1 MKMRI
6 LTSIFFLYIGSAYLF
21 AQEASTPSVKSA
33 YTAGYW
39 QQEVNYTMNV
49 VVDAPAHQFTGEQRI
64 VYTNNSPDVIDRVF
78 YHLYF
83 NAFQPGSMMDVRSRS
98 LPDPDRRVM
107 DRISKLNKNEIG
119 FHEIK
124 KIEQDGKSL
133 KHHTQGT
140 VLEVELSH
148 PLLPN
153 ESTDF
158 YLEYFSQVP
167 VQIRRSGRNNKEGI
181 DYSMAQW
188 FPKIAEYDENGWH
201 ANPYIARE
209 FYAPWGDFDV
219 SISINKDYIVAATGI
234 LESKKKEKNKNTW
247 NFKARDVHDFVWAA
261 DPDYVHDILK
271 VDSEDLELHF
281 YYQKTNDEM
290 VSNWKRLQDDTAD
303 AFRYI
308 NKKFGKYPYTKYS
321 VIQGGDGGME
331 YPMATLITGERSY
344 PSLLSVTIHE
354 LIHSW
359 YQMLLGTN
367 ESYLA
372 WMDEGFTSFAQNI
385 TFNNEFNEIYNLNS
399 INPLE
404 RSYNRYYTFIKS
416 GLEEPLSTHS
426 DHFSTNQAYG
436 VGSYTKGA
444 IFLMQLG
451 YIIGEE
457 KLFKGLRRY
466 YNEWKFK
473 HPDEYDFLRIMEKE
487 SGIELDWYIDYW
499 VKTTHQID
507 YSIDYSFELK
517 EKDQNK
523 ISVSINRIGKMPM
536 PIEVEVLYED
546 FSSEN
551 YYIPLSIMRGEK
563 DNSDNKLI
571 ILEDWEWVNESYQFN
586 LDMSDKEIKKIEINP
601 SGEMADIDKSNN
613 IIEFE

>member
-1 MKMRI
+1 MFRY
-6 LTSIFFLYIGSAYLF
+6 IFLF
-21 AQEASTPSVKSA
+21 AFNIISLNSFS
-33 YTAGYW
+33 YW
-39 QQEVNYTMNV
+39 QQR
-49 VVDAPAHQFTGEQRI
+49 VDYNIKIDFNHNNNQFDGQQNLI
-64 VYTNNSPDVIDRVF
+64 YFNNSPDTISKIF
-78 YHLYF
+78 FHLYF

-98 LPDPDRRVM
+98 LPDPDSRVM
-107 DRISKLNKNEIG
+107 DRISKLKKNEIG

-124 KIEQDGKSL
+124 TIQQSGIKLEYHI
-133 KHHTQGT
+133 QGT
-140 VLEVELSH
+140 VLEVKLEK
-148 PLLPN
+148 PIMPN
-153 ESTDF
+153 QSTDF
-158 YLEYFSQVP
+158 YLEYISQVP

-188 FPKIAEYDENGWH
+188 FPKIAEYDKDGWH

-234 LESKKKEKNKNTW
+234 LESKKKVNNKNIW
-247 NFKARDVHDFVWAA
+247 NFKAKDVHDFVWAA

-271 VDSEDLELHF
+271 VDSENLELHF

-344 PSLLSVTIHE
+344 PSLLSVTVHE
-354 LIHSW
+354 VLHSW

-385 TFNNEFNEIYNLNS
+385 TFNNEFNDIYKLDS
-399 INPLE
+399 KNPLE
-404 RSYNRYYTFIKS
+404 GSYNRYYNFVKT

-426 DHFSTNQAYG
+426 DHFSTNEAYG

-444 IFLMQLG
+444 IFLMQLS
-451 YIIGEE
+451 YIIGEDN
-457 KLFKGLRRY
+457 LYKGLRRY
-466 YNEWKFK
+466 YNQWKFK
-473 HPDEYDFLRIMEKE
+473 HPNEYDFIRIMEKV
-487 SGIELDWYIDYW
+487 SGIELDWYLDYW
-499 VKTTHQID
+499 IKTIHQID
-507 YSIDYSFELK
+507 YSVEVRDNE
-517 EKDQNK
+517 NK
-523 ISVSINRIGKMPM
+523 YLGIIISRIGKMPM
-536 PIEVEVLYED
+536 PIEIEIQYDD
-546 FSSEN
+546 FSTTN

-563 DNSDNKLI
+563 NLEDNVVLLK
-571 ILEDWEWVNESYQFN
+571 DWEWVNEHYE
-586 LDMSDKEIKKIEINP
+586 LDIDQSEKKITKIEINP
-601 SGEMADIDKSNN
+601 SGKMADVDKKNN
-613 IIEFE
+613 IIKF

>member
-1 MKMRI
+1 MQMLMFRFFFF
-6 LTSIFFLYIGSAYLF
+6 FFLLISFNSYS
-21 AQEASTPSVKSA
+21 
-33 YTAGYW
+33 YW
-39 QQEVNYTMNV
+39 QQRVEYKIHI
-49 VVDAPAHQFTGEQRI
+49 DFDHKSHQFLGEQNLK
-64 VYTNNSPDVIDRVF
+64 YFNNSNDTINKVYF
-78 YHLYF
+78 HLYF

-133 KHHTQGT
+133 KNHIQGT
-140 VLEVELSH
+140 VLEVELAY
-148 PLLPN
+148 PLIPN
-153 ESTDF
+153 KSTNF

-404 RSYNRYYTFIKS
+404 RSYNRYYSFIKT

-451 YIIGEE
+451 YIIGED

-487 SGIELDWYIDYW
+487 GGIELDWYIDYW
-499 VKTTHQID
+499 IKTTHQID
-507 YSIDYSFELK
+507 YSLELN
-517 EKDQNK
+517 EKDKNK

-536 PIEVEVLYED
+536 PIEIEVLYED
-546 FSSEN
+546 LPSEN

-571 ILEDWEWVNESYQFN
+571 ILDDWEWVNESYQFD
-586 LDMSDKEIKKIEINP
+586 LDMSGKKIKKIEINP
-601 SGEMADIDKSNN
+601 SGELADVNKSNN
-613 IIEFE
+613 LIEFD

>member
-1 MKMRI
+1 MLMFRFF
-6 LTSIFFLYIGSAYLF
+6 FFLLLVSFNSYS
-21 AQEASTPSVKSA
+21 
-33 YTAGYW
+33 YW
-39 QQEVNYTMNV
+39 QQRVEYKIHI
-49 VVDAPAHQFTGEQRI
+49 DFDHKSHQFLGEQNLK
-64 VYTNNSPDVIDRVF
+64 YFNNSNDTINKVYF
-78 YHLYF
+78 HLYF

-133 KHHTQGT
+133 KNHIQGT
-140 VLEVELSH
+140 VLEVELAY
-148 PLLPN
+148 PLMPN
-153 ESTDF
+153 KSTNF

-234 LESKKKEKNKNTW
+234 LESKKKEKDKNIW
-247 NFKARDVHDFVWAA
+247 NFKAKDVHDFVWAA
-261 DPDYVHDILK
+261 DPDYVHDVLK

-404 RSYNRYYTFIKS
+404 RSYNRYYSFIKT

-451 YIIGEE
+451 YIIGED

-487 SGIELDWYIDYW
+487 GGVELDWYIDYW
-499 VKTTHQID
+499 IKTTHQID
-507 YSIDYSFELK
+507 YSLELN
-517 EKDQNK
+517 EKDKNK

-536 PIEVEVLYED
+536 PIEIEVLYED
-546 FSSEN
+546 LPSEN

-571 ILEDWEWVNESYQFN
+571 ILDDWEWVNESYQFD
-586 LDMSDKEIKKIEINP
+586 LDMSGKKIKKIEINP
-601 SGEMADIDKSNN
+601 SGELADVNKSNN
-613 IIEFE
+613 LIEFE

>member
-1 MKMRI
+1 MLMYKF
-6 LTSIFFLYIGSAYLF
+6 SFFLFSFLF
-21 AQEASTPSVKSA
+21 SFSS
-33 YTAGYW
+33 YSYW
-39 QQEVNYTMNV
+39 QQRVEYKISIDFDNKN
-49 VVDAPAHQFTGEQRI
+49 HQFVGEQNLK
-64 VYTNNSPDVIDRVF
+64 YFNNSKDTINKVYF
-78 YHLYF
+78 HLYF

-107 DRISKLNKNEIG
+107 DRISKLSNNEIG
-119 FHEIK
+119 FHKIK
-124 KIEQDGKSL
+124 TIEQDGKSL
-133 KHHTQGT
+133 IHHTQGT
-140 VLEVELSH
+140 VLEVELAN
-148 PLLPN
+148 PLMPN

-219 SISINKDYIVAATGI
+219 SISINKNYIVAATGI
-234 LESKKKEKNKNTW
+234 LESKKKVNNKNIW
-247 NFKARDVHDFVWAA
+247 NFKAKDVHDFVWAA

-271 VDSEDLELHF
+271 VDSENLELHF

-354 LIHSW
+354 VLHSW

-385 TFNNEFNEIYNLNS
+385 TFNNEFNDIYKLDS
-399 INPLE
+399 KNPLE
-404 RSYNRYYTFIKS
+404 RSYNRYYKFIKS
-416 GLEEPLSTHS
+416 GLEESLSTHS

-457 KLFKGLRRY
+457 NLYSGLRRY

-487 SGIELDWYIDYW
+487 SEIELDWYMDYW

-507 YSIDYSFELK
+507 YSLEVFD
-517 EKDQNK
+517 KDK
-523 ISVSINRIGKMPM
+523 STVSININRIGKMPM
-536 PIEVEVLYED
+536 PIEVQVIYDDLK
-546 FSSEN
+546 SEN

-563 DNSDNKLI
+563 YNSNDDI
-571 ILEDWEWVNESYQFN
+571 ILLKDWEWVNESYQID
-586 LDMSDKEIKKIEINP
+586 LDIEEKKINKIILDP
-601 SGEMADIDKSNN
+601 SEKMADVDKSNN
-613 IIEFE
+613 TIEFE

>member
-1 MKMRI
+1 MQMLMFKFF
-6 LTSIFFLYIGSAYLF
+6 FFLFLVSFNSYS
-21 AQEASTPSVKSA
+21 
-33 YTAGYW
+33 YW
-39 QQEVNYTMNV
+39 QQRVEYKIHI
-49 VVDAPAHQFTGEQRI
+49 DFDHKSHQFLGEQNLK
-64 VYTNNSPDVIDRVF
+64 YFNNSNDTINKVYF
-78 YHLYF
+78 HLYF

-234 LESKKKEKNKNTW
+234 LESKKKEKDKNIW
-247 NFKARDVHDFVWAA
+247 NFKAKDVHDFVWAA
-261 DPDYVHDILK
+261 DPDYVHDVLK
-271 VDSEDLELHF
+271 VDSEDLELHI

-290 VSNWKRLQDDTAD
+290 VSNWKRMQDDTAD

-404 RSYNRYYTFIKS
+404 RSYNRYYSFIKT

-451 YIIGEE
+451 YIIGED

-487 SGIELDWYIDYW
+487 GGIELDWYIDYW
-499 VKTTHQID
+499 IKTTHQID
-507 YSIDYSFELK
+507 YSLELN
-517 EKDQNK
+517 EKDKNK

-536 PIEVEVLYED
+536 PIEIEVLYED
-546 FSSEN
+546 LPSEN

-586 LDMSDKEIKKIEINP
+586 LDISDTEIKKIEINP
-601 SGEMADIDKSNN
+601 SGELADVNKSNN
-613 IIEFE
+613 LIEFE

>member
-1 MKMRI
+1 MQMLMFRFF
-6 LTSIFFLYIGSAYLF
+6 FFLLLVSFNSYS
-21 AQEASTPSVKSA
+21 
-33 YTAGYW
+33 YW
-39 QQEVNYTMNV
+39 QQRVEYKIHI
-49 VVDAPAHQFTGEQRI
+49 DFDHKSHQFLGEQNLK
-64 VYTNNSPDVIDRVF
+64 YFNNSNDTINKVYF
-78 YHLYF
+78 HLYF

-133 KHHTQGT
+133 KHHIQGT
-140 VLEVELSH
+140 VLEVELAY
-148 PLLPN
+148 PLMPN
-153 ESTDF
+153 KSTNF

-234 LESKKKEKNKNTW
+234 LESKKKEKDKNIW
-247 NFKARDVHDFVWAA
+247 NFKAKDVHDFVWAA
-261 DPDYVHDILK
+261 DPDYVHDVLK

-404 RSYNRYYTFIKS
+404 RSYNRYYSFIKT

-451 YIIGEE
+451 YIIGED

-487 SGIELDWYIDYW
+487 GGIELDWYIDYW
-499 VKTTHQID
+499 IKTTHQID
-507 YSIDYSFELK
+507 YSLELN
-517 EKDQNK
+517 EKDKNK

-536 PIEVEVLYED
+536 PIEIEVLYED
-546 FSSEN
+546 LPSEN

-571 ILEDWEWVNESYQFN
+571 ILDDWEWVNESYQFD
-586 LDMSDKEIKKIEINP
+586 LDMSGKKIKKIEINP
-601 SGEMADIDKSNN
+601 SGELADVNKSNN
-613 IIEFE
+613 LIEFE

>member
-1 MKMRI
+1 MQNMLMLMYKF
-6 LTSIFFLYIGSAYLF
+6 FFLLISFIVSFNSYS
-21 AQEASTPSVKSA
+21 
-33 YTAGYW
+33 YW
-39 QQEVNYTMNV
+39 QQRVEYKIRIDFDHKN
-49 VVDAPAHQFTGEQRI
+49 HQFSGKQNLK
-64 VYTNNSPDVIDRVF
+64 YFNNSNDTINKVF
-78 YHLYF
+78 FHLYF

-119 FHEIK
+119 FHEIN
-124 KIEQDGKSL
+124 KIQQDGKNL
-133 KHHTQGT
+133 RHHVQGT
-140 VLEVELSH
+140 ILEVELVD
-148 PLLPN
+148 PLIPN
-153 ESTDF
+153 ESTEF

-188 FPKIAEYDENGWH
+188 FPKIAEYDRQGWH

-219 SISINKDYIVAATGI
+219 SISINKNYIVAATGI
-234 LESKKKEKNKNTW
+234 LENKTKEKNKNVW
-247 NFKARDVHDFVWAA
+247 NFKAENVHDFVWAA

-271 VDSEDLELHF
+271 VDSENLELHF

-308 NKKFGKYPYTKYS
+308 NGKFGKYPYTKYS

-354 LIHSW
+354 ALHSW

-385 TFNNEFNEIYNLNS
+385 TFINKFNEIYNLDFT
-399 INPLE
+399 NPLE
-404 RSYNRYYTFIKS
+404 RSYNRYYNFIKT

-451 YIIGEE
+451 YIIGED

-473 HPDEYDFLRIMEKE
+473 HPNEYDFLRIMEKE

-499 VKTTHQID
+499 IKTTHHID
-507 YSIDYSFELK
+507 YSLETK
-517 EKDQNK
+517 KKDDGK
-523 ISVSINRIGKMPM
+523 ISLSVNRIGKMPM
-536 PIEVEVLYED
+536 PIEIEVLYED
-546 FSSEN
+546 LSTDI

-563 DNSDNKLI
+563 DNSNNKFIL
-571 ILEDWEWVNESYQFN
+571 LEDWEWVNESYQID
-586 LDMSDKEIKKIEINP
+586 LDDSDKKIKKIEINP
-601 SGEMADIDKSNN
+601 SGKLADVNKSNN
-613 IIEFE
+613 IIEF

>member
-1 MKMRI
+1 MLMLMYKF
-6 LTSIFFLYIGSAYLF
+6 FFLLISFIVSFNSYS
-21 AQEASTPSVKSA
+21 
-33 YTAGYW
+33 YW
-39 QQEVNYTMNV
+39 QQRVEYKIRIDFDHKN
-49 VVDAPAHQFTGEQRI
+49 HQFSGKQNLK
-64 VYTNNSPDVIDRVF
+64 YFNNSNDTINKVF
-78 YHLYF
+78 FHLYF

-119 FHEIK
+119 FHEIN
-124 KIEQDGKSL
+124 KIQQDGKNL
-133 KHHTQGT
+133 RHHVQGT
-140 VLEVELSH
+140 ILEVELVD
-148 PLLPN
+148 PLMPD
-153 ESTDF
+153 ESTNF

-188 FPKIAEYDENGWH
+188 FPKIAEYDRQGWH

-219 SISINKDYIVAATGI
+219 SISIYKNYIVAATGI
-234 LESKKKEKNKNTW
+234 LENKTKEKNKNVW
-247 NFKARDVHDFVWAA
+247 NFKAKNVHDFVWAA

-271 VDSEDLELHF
+271 VDSENLELHF

-308 NKKFGKYPYTKYS
+308 NGKFGKYPYTKYS

-354 LIHSW
+354 ALHSW

-385 TFNNEFNEIYNLNS
+385 TFINKFNEIYNLDFT
-399 INPLE
+399 NPLE
-404 RSYNRYYTFIKS
+404 RSYNRYYNFIKT

-451 YIIGEE
+451 YIIGED

-473 HPDEYDFLRIMEKE
+473 HPNEYDFLRIMEKE

-499 VKTTHQID
+499 VKTTHHID
-507 YSIDYSFELK
+507 YSLETK
-517 EKDQNK
+517 KKDDGK
-523 ISVSINRIGKMPM
+523 ISLSVNRIGKIPM
-536 PIEVEVLYED
+536 PIEIEVLYED
-546 FSSEN
+546 LSTDI

-563 DNSDNKLI
+563 DNSNNKFIL
-571 ILEDWEWVNESYQFN
+571 LEDWEWVNESYQID
-586 LDMSDKEIKKIEINP
+586 LDDSDKKIKKIEINP
-601 SGEMADIDKSNN
+601 SGKLADVDKTNN
-613 IIEFE
+613 IIVF

>member
-1 MKMRI
+1 MLMYKF
-6 LTSIFFLYIGSAYLF
+6 SFFLFSFLF
-21 AQEASTPSVKSA
+21 SFSS
-33 YTAGYW
+33 YSYW
-39 QQEVNYTMNV
+39 QQRVEYKISIDFDHKN
-49 VVDAPAHQFTGEQRI
+49 HQFVGEQNLK
-64 VYTNNSPDVIDRVF
+64 YFNNSKDTINKVYF
-78 YHLYF
+78 HLYF

-107 DRISKLNKNEIG
+107 DRISKLSKKEIG
-119 FHEIK
+119 FHQIK

-133 KHHTQGT
+133 IHHTQGT
-140 VLEVELSH
+140 VLEVELAY
-148 PLLPN
+148 PLMPN
-153 ESTDF
+153 QSTDF

-219 SISINKDYIVAATGI
+219 SISINKNYIVAATGI
-234 LESKKKEKNKNTW
+234 LESKKKVNNKNIW
-247 NFKARDVHDFVWAA
+247 NFKAKDVHDFVWAA

-271 VDSEDLELHF
+271 VDSENLELHF

-354 LIHSW
+354 VLHSW

-385 TFNNEFNEIYNLNS
+385 TFYNEFNDIYKLDS
-399 INPLE
+399 KNPLE
-404 RSYNRYYTFIKS
+404 RSYNRYYNFIKS
-416 GLEEPLSTHS
+416 GLEESLSTHS

-457 KLFKGLRRY
+457 NLYSGLRRY

-487 SGIELDWYIDYW
+487 GGIELDWYIDYW
-499 VKTTHQID
+499 IKTTHQID
-507 YSIDYSFELK
+507 YSLELN
-517 EKDQNK
+517 EKDKNK

-536 PIEVEVLYED
+536 PIEIEVLYED
-546 FSSEN
+546 LPSEN

-571 ILEDWEWVNESYQFN
+571 ILDDWEWVNESYQFD
-586 LDMSDKEIKKIEINP
+586 LDMSGKKIKKIEINP
-601 SGEMADIDKSNN
+601 SGELADVNKSNN
-613 IIEFE
+613 LIEFE

>member
-1 MKMRI
+1 MLMLMYKF
-6 LTSIFFLYIGSAYLF
+6 FFLLISFIVSFNSYS
-21 AQEASTPSVKSA
+21 
-33 YTAGYW
+33 YW
-39 QQEVNYTMNV
+39 QQRVEYKIRIDFDHKN
-49 VVDAPAHQFTGEQRI
+49 HQFSGKQNLK
-64 VYTNNSPDVIDRVF
+64 YFNNSNDTINKVF
-78 YHLYF
+78 FHLYF

-119 FHEIK
+119 FHEIN
-124 KIEQDGKSL
+124 KIQQDGKNL
-133 KHHTQGT
+133 RHHVQGT
-140 VLEVELSH
+140 ILEVELVD
-148 PLLPN
+148 PLMPD
-153 ESTDF
+153 ESTNF

-188 FPKIAEYDENGWH
+188 FPKIAEYDRQGWH

-219 SISINKDYIVAATGI
+219 SISIYKNYIVAATGI
-234 LESKKKEKNKNTW
+234 LENKTKEKNKNVW
-247 NFKARDVHDFVWAA
+247 NFKAKNVHDFVWAA

-271 VDSEDLELHF
+271 VDSENLELHF

-308 NKKFGKYPYTKYS
+308 NGKFGKYPYTKYS

-354 LIHSW
+354 ALHSW

-385 TFNNEFNEIYNLNS
+385 TFINKFNEIYNLDFT
-399 INPLE
+399 NPLE
-404 RSYNRYYTFIKS
+404 RSYNRYYNFIKT

-451 YIIGEE
+451 YIIGED

-473 HPDEYDFLRIMEKE
+473 HPNEYDFLRIMEKE

-499 VKTTHQID
+499 IKTTHHID
-507 YSIDYSFELK
+507 YSLETK
-517 EKDQNK
+517 KKDDGK
-523 ISVSINRIGKMPM
+523 ISLSVNRIGKIPM
-536 PIEVEVLYED
+536 PIEIEVLYED
-546 FSSEN
+546 LSTDI
-551 YYIPLSIMRGEK
+551 YYIPLSIMRGKK
-563 DNSDNKLI
+563 DNSNGKLI
-571 ILEDWEWVNESYQFN
+571 LLEDWEWVNESYQID
-586 LDMSDKEIKKIEINP
+586 LDDSDKKIKKIEINP
-601 SGEMADIDKSNN
+601 SGKLADVYKTNN
-613 IIEFE
+613 TIEF

>member
-1 MKMRI
+1 MLMLMYKF
-6 LTSIFFLYIGSAYLF
+6 FFLLISFIVSFNSYS
-21 AQEASTPSVKSA
+21 
-33 YTAGYW
+33 YW
-39 QQEVNYTMNV
+39 QQRVEYKIRIDFDHKN
-49 VVDAPAHQFTGEQRI
+49 HQFSGKQNLK
-64 VYTNNSPDVIDRVF
+64 YFNNSNDTINKVF
-78 YHLYF
+78 FHLYF

-119 FHEIK
+119 FHEIN
-124 KIEQDGKSL
+124 KIQQDGKNL
-133 KHHTQGT
+133 RHHFQGT
-140 VLEVELSH
+140 ILEVELVD
-148 PLLPN
+148 PLIPN
-153 ESTDF
+153 ESTEF

-188 FPKIAEYDENGWH
+188 FPKIAEYDRQGWH

-219 SISINKDYIVAATGI
+219 SISINKNYIVAATGI
-234 LESKKKEKNKNTW
+234 LENKTKEKNKNVW
-247 NFKARDVHDFVWAA
+247 NFKAENVHDFVWAA

-271 VDSEDLELHF
+271 VDSENLELHF

-308 NKKFGKYPYTKYS
+308 NGKFGKYPYTKYS

-354 LIHSW
+354 ALHSW

-385 TFNNEFNEIYNLNS
+385 TFINKFNEIYNLDFT
-399 INPLE
+399 NPLE
-404 RSYNRYYTFIKS
+404 RSYNRYYNFIKT

-451 YIIGEE
+451 YIIGED

-473 HPDEYDFLRIMEKE
+473 HPNEYDFLRIMEKE

-499 VKTTHQID
+499 IKTTHHID
-507 YSIDYSFELK
+507 YSLETK
-517 EKDQNK
+517 KKDDGK
-523 ISVSINRIGKMPM
+523 ISLSVNRIGKMPM
-536 PIEVEVLYED
+536 PIEIEVLYED
-546 FSSEN
+546 LSTDI

-563 DNSDNKLI
+563 DNSNNKFIL
-571 ILEDWEWVNESYQFN
+571 LEDWEWVNESYQID
-586 LDMSDKEIKKIEINP
+586 LDDSDKKIKKIEINP
-601 SGEMADIDKSNN
+601 SGKLADVNKSNN
-613 IIEFE
+613 IIEF

>member
-1 MKMRI
+1 MQMLMFKFF
-6 LTSIFFLYIGSAYLF
+6 FFLFLVSFNSYS
-21 AQEASTPSVKSA
+21 
-33 YTAGYW
+33 YW
-39 QQEVNYTMNV
+39 QQRVEYKIIIDFDHKN
-49 VVDAPAHQFTGEQRI
+49 HQFLGEQNLK
-64 VYTNNSPDVIDRVF
+64 YFNNSKDTINKVYF
-78 YHLYF
+78 HLYF

-385 TFNNEFNEIYNLNS
+385 TFNDEFNEIYNLNS

-586 LDMSDKEIKKIEINP
+586 LDISDTEIKKIEINP

>member
-1 MKMRI
+1 MPN
-6 LTSIFFLYIGSAYLF
+6 
-21 AQEASTPSVKSA
+21 QST
-33 YTAGYW
+33 
-39 QQEVNYTMNV
+39 N
-49 VVDAPAHQFTGEQRI
+49 
-64 VYTNNSPDVIDRVF
+64 
-78 YHLYF
+78 
-83 NAFQPGSMMDVRSRS
+83 
-98 LPDPDRRVM
+98 
-107 DRISKLNKNEIG
+107 
-119 FHEIK
+119 
-124 KIEQDGKSL
+124 
-133 KHHTQGT
+133 
-140 VLEVELSH
+140 
-148 PLLPN
+148 
-153 ESTDF
+153 F

-167 VQIRRSGRNNKEGI
+167 VQIRRSGRNSKEGI

-188 FPKIAEYDENGWH
+188 FPKIAEYDKNGWH

-234 LESKKKEKNKNTW
+234 LESKKKVNNKNTW
-247 NFKARDVHDFVWAA
+247 NFKAKDVHDFVWAA

-271 VDSEDLELHF
+271 VDSENLELHF

-354 LIHSW
+354 VLHSW

-385 TFNNEFNEIYNLNS
+385 TFNNEFNDIYKLDS
-399 INPLE
+399 KNPLE
-404 RSYNRYYTFIKS
+404 GSYNRYFNFIKS

-426 DHFSTNQAYG
+426 DHFSTNRAYG

-457 KLFKGLRRY
+457 KLYSGLRRY

-487 SGIELDWYIDYW
+487 SDIELDWYMDYW

-507 YSIDYSFELK
+507 YSLEVF
-517 EKDQNK
+517 EKDK
-523 ISVSINRIGKMPM
+523 SIVSININRIGKMPM
-536 PIEVEVLYED
+536 PIEVQVIYNDLK
-546 FSSEN
+546 SEN

-563 DNSDNKLI
+563 YNSNDNI
-571 ILEDWEWVNESYQFN
+571 ILLKDWEWVNESYQID
-586 LDMSDKEIKKIEINP
+586 LDIEEKKINNDDIWQSIIENDGSVAHLKELNDDEKKCFKTAFEIDQRWII
-601 SGEMADIDKSNN
+601 EMAADRTPYICQSQSINLYLSADIDKWDLMMLHWKAWELGIKSLYYCRSKSIQRASFAGVEADNTSSWPEKNN
-613 IIEFE
+613 SEPKTYYEECLSCQ

>member
-1 MKMRI
+1 MLMLMYK
-6 LTSIFFLYIGSAYLF
+6 FFSLLISFIVSFNSYS
-21 AQEASTPSVKSA
+21 
-33 YTAGYW
+33 YW
-39 QQEVNYTMNV
+39 QQRVEYKIRIDFDHKN
-49 VVDAPAHQFTGEQRI
+49 HQFLGKQNLK
-64 VYTNNSPDVIDRVF
+64 YFNNSNDTINKVF
-78 YHLYF
+78 FHLYF

-119 FHEIK
+119 FHEVN
-124 KIEQDGKSL
+124 KIQQDGKNL
-133 KHHTQGT
+133 RHNVQGT
-140 VLEVELSH
+140 ILEVELVD
-148 PLLPN
+148 PLMPD

-188 FPKIAEYDENGWH
+188 FPKIAEYDRQGWH

-219 SISINKDYIVAATGI
+219 SISINKNYIVAATGI
-234 LESKKKEKNKNTW
+234 LENKTKEKNKNVW
-247 NFKARDVHDFVWAA
+247 NFKAKNVHDFVWAA

-271 VDSEDLELHF
+271 VDSENLELHF

-308 NKKFGKYPYTKYS
+308 NGKFGKYPYTKYS

-354 LIHSW
+354 ALHSW

-385 TFNNEFNEIYNLNS
+385 TFINKFNEIYNLDFT
-399 INPLE
+399 NPLE
-404 RSYNRYYTFIKS
+404 RSYNRYYNFIKT

-451 YIIGEE
+451 YIIGED

-473 HPDEYDFLRIMEKE
+473 HPNEYDFLRIMEKE

-499 VKTTHQID
+499 VKTTHHID
-507 YSIDYSFELK
+507 YSLETK
-517 EKDQNK
+517 KKDDGK
-523 ISVSINRIGKMPM
+523 ISLSVNRIGKIPM
-536 PIEVEVLYED
+536 PIEIEVLYQD
-546 FSSEN
+546 LSTDI

-563 DNSDNKLI
+563 DNSNGKFIL
-571 ILEDWEWVNESYQFN
+571 LEDWEWVNESYQID
-586 LDMSDKEIKKIEINP
+586 LDDSDKKIKKIEINP
-601 SGEMADIDKSNN
+601 SGKLADVDKTNN
-613 IIEFE
+613 IIVF

>member
-1 MKMRI
+1 MLMLMYK
-6 LTSIFFLYIGSAYLF
+6 FFSLLISFIVSFNSYS
-21 AQEASTPSVKSA
+21 
-33 YTAGYW
+33 YW
-39 QQEVNYTMNV
+39 QQRVEYKIRIDFDHKN
-49 VVDAPAHQFTGEQRI
+49 HQFLGKQNLK
-64 VYTNNSPDVIDRVF
+64 YFNNSNDTINKVF
-78 YHLYF
+78 FHLYF

-119 FHEIK
+119 FHEIN
-124 KIEQDGKSL
+124 KIQQDGKNL
-133 KHHTQGT
+133 RHHVQGT
-140 VLEVELSH
+140 ILEVELVD
-148 PLLPN
+148 PLMPD

-188 FPKIAEYDENGWH
+188 FPKIAEYDRQGWH

-219 SISINKDYIVAATGI
+219 SISINKNYIVAATGI
-234 LESKKKEKNKNTW
+234 LENKTKEKNKNVW
-247 NFKARDVHDFVWAA
+247 NFKAKNVHDFVWAA

-271 VDSEDLELHF
+271 VDSENLELHF

-308 NKKFGKYPYTKYS
+308 NGKFGKYPYTKYS

-354 LIHSW
+354 ALHSW

-385 TFNNEFNEIYNLNS
+385 TFINKFNEIYNLDFT
-399 INPLE
+399 NPLE
-404 RSYNRYYTFIKS
+404 RSYNRYYNFIKT

-451 YIIGEE
+451 YIIGED

-473 HPDEYDFLRIMEKE
+473 HPNEYDFLRIMEKE

-499 VKTTHQID
+499 VKTTHHID
-507 YSIDYSFELK
+507 YSLETK
-517 EKDQNK
+517 KKDDGK
-523 ISVSINRIGKMPM
+523 ISLSVNRIGKIPM
-536 PIEVEVLYED
+536 PIEIEVLYED
-546 FSSEN
+546 LSTDI
-551 YYIPLSIMRGEK
+551 YYIPLSIMRGKK
-563 DNSDNKLI
+563 DNSNGKFIL
-571 ILEDWEWVNESYQFN
+571 LEDWEWVNESYQID
-586 LDMSDKEIKKIEINP
+586 LDDSDKKIKKIEINP
-601 SGEMADIDKSNN
+601 SGKLADVDKTNN
-613 IIEFE
+613 IIVF

>member
-1 MKMRI
+1 MLMYKF
-6 LTSIFFLYIGSAYLF
+6 FFLLISFIVSFNSYS
-21 AQEASTPSVKSA
+21 
-33 YTAGYW
+33 YW
-39 QQEVNYTMNV
+39 QQRVEYKIRIDFDHKN
-49 VVDAPAHQFTGEQRI
+49 HQFSGKQNLK
-64 VYTNNSPDVIDRVF
+64 YFNNSNDTINKVF
-78 YHLYF
+78 FHLYF

-119 FHEIK
+119 FHEIN
-124 KIEQDGKSL
+124 KIQQDGKNL
-133 KHHTQGT
+133 RHHVQGT
-140 VLEVELSH
+140 ILEVELVD
-148 PLLPN
+148 PLIPN
-153 ESTDF
+153 ESTEF

-188 FPKIAEYDENGWH
+188 FPKIAEYDRQGWH

-219 SISINKDYIVAATGI
+219 SISINKNYIVAATGI
-234 LESKKKEKNKNTW
+234 LENKTKEKNKNVW
-247 NFKARDVHDFVWAA
+247 NFKAENVHDFVWAA

-271 VDSEDLELHF
+271 VDSENLELHF

-308 NKKFGKYPYTKYS
+308 NGKFGKYPYTKYS

-354 LIHSW
+354 ALHSW

-385 TFNNEFNEIYNLNS
+385 TFINKFNEIYNLDFT
-399 INPLE
+399 NPLE
-404 RSYNRYYTFIKS
+404 RSYNRYYNFIKT

-451 YIIGEE
+451 YIIGED

-473 HPDEYDFLRIMEKE
+473 HPNEYDFLRIMEKE

-499 VKTTHQID
+499 IKTTHHID
-507 YSIDYSFELK
+507 YSLETK
-517 EKDQNK
+517 KKDDGK
-523 ISVSINRIGKMPM
+523 ISLSVNRIGKMPM
-536 PIEVEVLYED
+536 PIEIEVLYED
-546 FSSEN
+546 LSTDI

-563 DNSDNKLI
+563 DNSNNKFI
-571 ILEDWEWVNESYQFN
+571 FLEDWEWVNESYQID
-586 LDMSDKEIKKIEINP
+586 LDDSDKKIKKIEINP
-601 SGEMADIDKSNN
+601 SGKLADVNKSNN
-613 IIEFE
+613 IIEF

>member
-1 MKMRI
+1 MLMFRFF
-6 LTSIFFLYIGSAYLF
+6 FFLLLVSFNSYS
-21 AQEASTPSVKSA
+21 
-33 YTAGYW
+33 YW
-39 QQEVNYTMNV
+39 QQRVEYKIHI
-49 VVDAPAHQFTGEQRI
+49 DFDHKSHQFLGEQNLK
-64 VYTNNSPDVIDRVF
+64 YFNNSNDTINKVYF
-78 YHLYF
+78 HLYF

-133 KHHTQGT
+133 KHHIQGT
-140 VLEVELSH
+140 VLEVELAY
-148 PLLPN
+148 PLMPN
-153 ESTDF
+153 KSTNF

-234 LESKKKEKNKNTW
+234 LESKKKEKDKNIW
-247 NFKARDVHDFVWAA
+247 NFKAKDVHDFVWAA
-261 DPDYVHDILK
+261 DPDYVHDVLK

-404 RSYNRYYTFIKS
+404 RSYNRYYSFIKT

-451 YIIGEE
+451 YIIGED

-487 SGIELDWYIDYW
+487 GGIELDWYIDYW
-499 VKTTHQID
+499 IKTTHQID
-507 YSIDYSFELK
+507 YSLELN
-517 EKDQNK
+517 EKDKNK

-536 PIEVEVLYED
+536 PIEIEVLYED
-546 FSSEN
+546 LPSEN

-571 ILEDWEWVNESYQFN
+571 ILDDWEWVNESYQFD
-586 LDMSDKEIKKIEINP
+586 LDMSGKKIKKIEINP
-601 SGEMADIDKSNN
+601 SGELADVNKSNN
-613 IIEFE
+613 LIEFD

>member
-1 MKMRI
+1 MLMLMYKF
-6 LTSIFFLYIGSAYLF
+6 FFLLISFIVSFNSYS
-21 AQEASTPSVKSA
+21 
-33 YTAGYW
+33 YW
-39 QQEVNYTMNV
+39 QQRVEYKIRIDFDHKN
-49 VVDAPAHQFTGEQRI
+49 HQFLGKQNLK
-64 VYTNNSPDVIDRVF
+64 YFNNSNDTINKVF
-78 YHLYF
+78 FHLYF

-119 FHEIK
+119 FHEIN
-124 KIEQDGKSL
+124 KIQQDGKNL
-133 KHHTQGT
+133 RHHVQGT
-140 VLEVELSH
+140 ILEVELVD
-148 PLLPN
+148 PLIPN
-153 ESTDF
+153 ESTEF

-188 FPKIAEYDENGWH
+188 FPKIAEYDRQGWH

-219 SISINKDYIVAATGI
+219 SISINKNYIVAATGI
-234 LESKKKEKNKNTW
+234 LENKTKEKNKNVW
-247 NFKARDVHDFVWAA
+247 NFKAENVHDFVWAA

-271 VDSEDLELHF
+271 VDSENLELHF

-308 NKKFGKYPYTKYS
+308 NGKFGKYPYTKYS

-354 LIHSW
+354 ALHSW

-385 TFNNEFNEIYNLNS
+385 TFINKFNEIYNLDFT
-399 INPLE
+399 NPLE
-404 RSYNRYYTFIKS
+404 RSYNRYYNFIKT

-451 YIIGEE
+451 YIIGED

-473 HPDEYDFLRIMEKE
+473 HPNEYDFLRIMEKE

-499 VKTTHQID
+499 VKTTHHID
-507 YSIDYSFELK
+507 YSLETK
-517 EKDQNK
+517 KKDDGK
-523 ISVSINRIGKMPM
+523 ISLSVNRIGKIPM
-536 PIEVEVLYED
+536 PIEIEVLYED
-546 FSSEN
+546 LSTDI

-563 DNSDNKLI
+563 DNSNNKFI
-571 ILEDWEWVNESYQFN
+571 FLEDWEWVNESYQID
-586 LDMSDKEIKKIEINP
+586 LDDSDKKIKKIEINP
-601 SGEMADIDKSNN
+601 SGKLADVDKTNN
-613 IIEFE
+613 TIEF

>member
-1 MKMRI
+1 MLMFRFF
-6 LTSIFFLYIGSAYLF
+6 FFLILVSFNSYS
-21 AQEASTPSVKSA
+21 
-33 YTAGYW
+33 YW
-39 QQEVNYTMNV
+39 QQRVEYKIHI
-49 VVDAPAHQFTGEQRI
+49 DFDHKSHQFLGEQNLK
-64 VYTNNSPDVIDRVF
+64 YFNNSNDTINKVYF
-78 YHLYF
+78 HLYF

-133 KHHTQGT
+133 KNHIQGT
-140 VLEVELSH
+140 VLEVELAY
-148 PLLPN
+148 PLMPN
-153 ESTDF
+153 KSTNF

-234 LESKKKEKNKNTW
+234 LESKKKEKDKNIW
-247 NFKARDVHDFVWAA
+247 NFKAKDVHDFVWAA
-261 DPDYVHDILK
+261 DPDYVHDVLK

-404 RSYNRYYTFIKS
+404 RSYNRYYSFIKT

-451 YIIGEE
+451 YIIGED

-487 SGIELDWYIDYW
+487 GGIELDWYIDYW
-499 VKTTHQID
+499 IKTTHQID
-507 YSIDYSFELK
+507 YSLELN
-517 EKDQNK
+517 EKDKNK

-536 PIEVEVLYED
+536 PIEIEVLYED
-546 FSSEN
+546 LPSEN

-571 ILEDWEWVNESYQFN
+571 ILDDWEWVNESYQFD
-586 LDMSDKEIKKIEINP
+586 LDMSGKKIKKIEINP
-601 SGEMADIDKSNN
+601 SGELADVNKSNN
-613 IIEFE
+613 LIEFE

>member
-1 MKMRI
+1 MLMLMYKF
-6 LTSIFFLYIGSAYLF
+6 FFLLISFIVSFNSYS
-21 AQEASTPSVKSA
+21 
-33 YTAGYW
+33 YW
-39 QQEVNYTMNV
+39 QQRVEYKIRIDFDHKN
-49 VVDAPAHQFTGEQRI
+49 HQFLGKQNLK
-64 VYTNNSPDVIDRVF
+64 YFNNSNDTINKVF
-78 YHLYF
+78 FHLYF

-119 FHEIK
+119 FHEIN
-124 KIEQDGKSL
+124 KIQQDGKNL
-133 KHHTQGT
+133 RHHVQGT
-140 VLEVELSH
+140 ILEVELVD
-148 PLLPN
+148 PLMPD
-153 ESTDF
+153 ESTNF

-188 FPKIAEYDENGWH
+188 FPKIAEYDKQGWH

-219 SISINKDYIVAATGI
+219 SISIYKNYIVAATGI
-234 LESKKKEKNKNTW
+234 LENKTKEKNKNVW
-247 NFKARDVHDFVWAA
+247 NFKAKNVHDFVWAA

-271 VDSEDLELHF
+271 VDSENLELHF

-308 NKKFGKYPYTKYS
+308 NGKFGKYPYTKYS

-354 LIHSW
+354 ALHSW

-385 TFNNEFNEIYNLNS
+385 TFINKFNEIYNLDFT
-399 INPLE
+399 NPLE
-404 RSYNRYYTFIKS
+404 RSYNRYYNFIKT

-451 YIIGEE
+451 YIIGED

-473 HPDEYDFLRIMEKE
+473 HPNEYDFLRIMEKE

-499 VKTTHQID
+499 VKTTHHID
-507 YSIDYSFELK
+507 YSLETK
-517 EKDQNK
+517 KKDDGK
-523 ISVSINRIGKMPM
+523 ISLSVNRIGKIPM
-536 PIEVEVLYED
+536 PIEIEVLYED
-546 FSSEN
+546 LSTDI
-551 YYIPLSIMRGEK
+551 YYIPLSIMRGKK
-563 DNSDNKLI
+563 DNSNGKLI
-571 ILEDWEWVNESYQFN
+571 LLEDWEWVNESYQID
-586 LDMSDKEIKKIEINP
+586 LDDSDKKIKKIEINP
-601 SGEMADIDKSNN
+601 SGKLADVNKSNN
-613 IIEFE
+613 IIEF

>member
-1 MKMRI
+1 MLMLMYKF
-6 LTSIFFLYIGSAYLF
+6 FFLLISFIVSFNSYS
-21 AQEASTPSVKSA
+21 
-33 YTAGYW
+33 YW
-39 QQEVNYTMNV
+39 QQRVEYKIRIDFDHKN
-49 VVDAPAHQFTGEQRI
+49 HQFSGKQNLK
-64 VYTNNSPDVIDRVF
+64 YFNNSNDTINKVF
-78 YHLYF
+78 FHLYF

-119 FHEIK
+119 FHEIN
-124 KIEQDGKSL
+124 KIQQDGKNL
-133 KHHTQGT
+133 RHHVQGT
-140 VLEVELSH
+140 ILEVELVD
-148 PLLPN
+148 PLIPN
-153 ESTDF
+153 ESTEF

-188 FPKIAEYDENGWH
+188 FPKIAEYDRQGWH

-219 SISINKDYIVAATGI
+219 SISINKNYIVAATGI
-234 LESKKKEKNKNTW
+234 LENKTKEKNKNVW
-247 NFKARDVHDFVWAA
+247 NFKAENVHDFVWAA

-271 VDSEDLELHF
+271 VDSENLELHF

-308 NKKFGKYPYTKYS
+308 NGKFGKYPYTKYS

-354 LIHSW
+354 ALHSW

-385 TFNNEFNEIYNLNS
+385 TFINKFNEIYNLDFT
-399 INPLE
+399 NPLE
-404 RSYNRYYTFIKS
+404 RSYNRYYNFIKT

-451 YIIGEE
+451 YIIGED

-473 HPDEYDFLRIMEKE
+473 HPNEYDFLRIMEKE

-499 VKTTHQID
+499 IKTTHHID
-507 YSIDYSFELK
+507 YSLETK
-517 EKDQNK
+517 KKDDGK
-523 ISVSINRIGKMPM
+523 ISLSVNRIGKMPM
-536 PIEVEVLYED
+536 PIEIEVLYED
-546 FSSEN
+546 LSTDL

-563 DNSDNKLI
+563 DNSNNKFI
-571 ILEDWEWVNESYQFN
+571 FLEDWEWVNESYQID
-586 LDMSDKEIKKIEINP
+586 LDDSDKKIKKIEINP
-601 SGEMADIDKSNN
+601 SGKLADVNKSNN
-613 IIEFE
+613 IIEF